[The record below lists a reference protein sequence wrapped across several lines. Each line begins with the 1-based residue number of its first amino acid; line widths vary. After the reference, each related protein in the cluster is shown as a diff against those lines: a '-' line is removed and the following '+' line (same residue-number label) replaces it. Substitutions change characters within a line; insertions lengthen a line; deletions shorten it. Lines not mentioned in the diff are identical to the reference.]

1 MKRLLLLSLS
11 LLCLTAC
18 ASLPEETQE
27 SGRPAQILHHES
39 TSLTLGSV
47 QQDLWDAV
55 KEFLRENPSFR
66 SAYRQGTSCK
76 LLSGQADTVRVLWM
90 KKGNAELIL
99 KIGGSQW
106 RLKMEKSFFQ
116 DWEVISFRASPLSLQ
131 VTKTAVGS

>member
-1 MKRLLLLSLS
+1 MKRLLLLALS

-76 LLSGQADTVRVLWM
+76 LLSQCLWFYYPLKLHYSQTNLNSISINFIVL
-90 KKGNAELIL
+90 LP
-99 KIGGSQW
+99 S
-106 RLKMEKSFFQ
+106 
-116 DWEVISFRASPLSLQ
+116 
-131 VTKTAVGS
+131 

>member
-1 MKRLLLLSLS
+1 MKRLLLLALS

-18 ASLPEETQE
+18 VSLPGEIQDV
-27 SGRPAQILHHES
+27 SRSVHVLHHES
-39 TSLTLGSV
+39 ASLTPDSV
-47 QQDLWDAV
+47 QQDLWGAV
-55 KEFLRENPSFR
+55 REFLCGTPAFR
-66 SAYRQGTSCK
+66 SAYSQGAPCEF
-76 LLSGQADTVRVLWM
+76 LSGRADTVRVMWM